1 MLPHVGRCSAGDY
14 LVVYPSGTDGAV
26 NEESAPL
33 GRLCG
38 SEAINLYSS
47 GPSIV
52 LEFHTEVN
60 IRNST
65 GFNGKFT
72 FIQADGYRTEGER
85 VPGTS
90 CDYLFSRATPSHNSS
105 SGVFYSPGYPSSYP
119 RKARCAY
126 SFRARPKERVKII
139 FEELDFQKGDVSCL
153 DREDVI
159 KVHDGGSALSPVIA
173 VLCNQMS
180 RTEIISSSHQIFI
193 EMATSSYWPGHG
205 FVASYHFLT
214 LESRPE
220 DEENK
225 AIEGPAVSAT
235 RYSCEV
241 LIRSEYRRAGTV
253 TSPGYPGPNL
263 SGSRCRYAFIGS
275 GKERI
280 RIHVKHYNPSLYS
293 CGIQLFNHMEGK
305 RKPIAI
311 PCLQAGPWLPI
322 MSSGHR
328 LEIDLDNETTI
339 FRAEYIFL
347 KNYGIKTGR
356 QLSEYPCAFR
366 YSADDF
372 LSGSFHSPNFPGPYP
387 IATEC
392 HYFFHGARGHRIR
405 IHFSYFDMDGVS
417 PCNSK
422 TRSDYIEFFNFPD
435 RLSRRH
441 CGQLEP
447 FEVLLER
454 RFFRVTFR
462 SGTKRGMGTGF
473 NASYQFLSY
482 PKPAHHGLLPV
493 SSSAKSLTGIIFLVS
508 MITFI
513 LTLSTSL

>member
-1 MLPHVGRCSAGDY
+1 MTV
-14 LVVYPSGTDGAV
+14 T
-26 NEESAPL
+26 
-33 GRLCG
+33 
-38 SEAINLYSS
+38 
-47 GPSIV
+47 
-52 LEFHTEVN
+52 
-60 IRNST
+60 
-65 GFNGKFT
+65 
-72 FIQADGYRTEGER
+72 DGYRTEGER

-90 CDYLFSRATPSHNSS
+90 CDYLFSRTTTGHNST
-105 SGVFYSPGYPSSYP
+105 SGVFYSLGYPSSYP

-126 SFRARPKERVKII
+126 NFRA
-139 FEELDFQKGDVSCL
+139 SCL

-225 AIEGPAVSAT
+225 AVEGPAVSAT

-263 SGSRCRYAFIGS
+263 SGSRCRFAFIGS

-293 CGIQLFNHMEGK
+293 CGIQLFNQMEGK
-305 RKPIAI
+305 RKPIPI

-347 KNYGIKTGR
+347 K
-356 QLSEYPCAFR
+356 SR
-366 YSADDF
+366 YSADDY

-387 IATEC
+387 VATEC

-462 SGTKRGMGTGF
+462 SGSKRGMGTGF

-493 SSSAKSLTGIIFLVS
+493 SSSAKSLNGIICLVS
-508 MITFI
+508 IIAFI
-513 LTLSTSL
+513 LH